1 MIGAAMTVTSTILL
15 LCVLGVIALGLGVDV
30 AALATWLHS
39 RWKAWT
45 R

>member
-15 LCVLGVIALGLGVDV
+15 LCVLGTATVALAVDL
-30 AALATWLHS
+30 AAVATWLHS
-39 RWKAWT
+39 RWKAWA